1 MINLVSQLL
10 FTDVKML
17 LSRSCK
23 KVTKKHFN
31 KNLIM
36 TEEEGQQFQLR
47 NTCSICEKRID
58 DDNVRDHC
66 HITGKFRGAAHWSC
80 NINLQLTKK
89 VPVIFHNLRGYNS
102 HLIFYKLKTS
112 DVKIDVI
119 PNRSEKY
126 MAFIL
131 NKNLVLID
139 SM

>member
-47 NTCSICEKRID
+47 NTCSICEKRIED
-58 DDNVRDHC
+58 ENVRDVVLTNTPGILDTLRRIFSKSIFDKVMEKFNGNAAVQVFKLFNMLNVRRFSETRLFRHLTN
-66 HITGKFRGAAHWSC
+66 HIFRS
-80 NINLQLTKK
+80 L
-89 VPVIFHNLRGYNS
+89 
-102 HLIFYKLKTS
+102 
-112 DVKIDVI
+112 
-119 PNRSEKY
+119 
-126 MAFIL
+126 
-131 NKNLVLID
+131 
-139 SM
+139 